1 MLIEDD
7 VWVTVRYRLF
17 DSQGDALE
25 PSERELTYLQG
36 GYGAVFPRI
45 EEALAGH
52 GAGYTTS
59 VYLEPED
66 SFGDYDAERVV
77 LVPRADLPDELEI
90 GMTFD
95 GVPGDGA
102 DPDDEDLYVVTDITD
117 EAVVLDGNHPL
128 AGMSLRFDLRVT
140 EVRAASA
147 EEVERER
154 ENARSMAAEDGD
166 GDGDDD
172 EDDREDDADDDA
184 DDGDRGDGDR
194 GDGSREVRRLH

>member
-77 LVPRADLPDELEI
+77 LVPRADLPDELEV

-95 GVPGDGA
+95 GVPGDES
-102 DPDDEDLYVVTDITD
+102 DPDEEDLYVVTDITD

-140 EVRAASA
+140 DVRAASD

-154 ENARSMAAEDGD
+154 ENARAMAGRDR
-166 GDGDDD
+166 DD
-172 EDDREDDADDDA
+172 ES
-184 DDGDRGDGDR
+184 DDGDADSDDDGNDGGSDGDR
-194 GDGSREVRRLH
+194 AGRRLH

>member
-52 GAGYTTS
+52 GEGYTTS
-59 VYLEPED
+59 VYLEPDD

-77 LVPRADLPDELEI
+77 LVPRADLPDELEV

-95 GVPGDGA
+95 GVPGDDT

-140 EVRAASA
+140 EVRAASP

-154 ENARSMAAEDGD
+154 ENARVMAAEDGD
-166 GDGDDD
+166 GD
-172 EDDREDDADDDA
+172 DADDDA
-184 DDGDRGDGDR
+184 DDDRDEGADDRARDG
-194 GDGSREVRRLH
+194 RRLH